1 MNTEAINKLIKMDR
15 NLLLLLSTE
24 ILRIVVKI
32 INSPTNKKLA
42 SILKKN
48 KKTMEGKKE
57 LNKKM

>member
-1 MNTEAINKLIKMDR
+1 MDIN
-15 NLLLLLSTE
+15 LLLLSTE

>member
-1 MNTEAINKLIKMDR
+1 MTTEAINKLIKMDR
-15 NLLLLLSTE
+15 NLLLLSTE

>member
-15 NLLLLLSTE
+15 NLLLLSTE